1 MLVILPCNYC
11 IVGFCM
17 TLLIAFMLCFYA
29 ILPESPFTAKPKQPL
44 QRLVERHHVKENII
58 TTYRQN
64 II

>member
-44 QRLVERHHVKENII
+44 QRLVE
-58 TTYRQN
+58 
-64 II
+64 